1 MEPLGSIPVGVVHS
15 FELLTND
22 EFFGVYR
29 KSYQDGSGRITYVI
43 AHLPPI
49 IAYTEPPASVLV
61 EFINKSEA
69 ICTFNR
75 WKEDPL
81 LAQPIGR
88 VRDRLPPFA
97 RLFQPSILIEKPVT
111 GCTPHLDVMICSPT
125 IRKRKF
131 AVRLAQIVRKTSAAS
146 FASTNSPCM
155 AANFILAIS
164 ALTLAIRAR
173 AASNA
178 FQPFP
183 RASAKR

>member
-111 GCTPHLDVMICSPT
+111 GCTPHLDVIETQESPA
-125 IRKRKF
+125 RF
-131 AVRLAQIVRKTSAAS
+131 LVLLA
-146 FASTNSPCM
+146 
-155 AANFILAIS
+155 
-164 ALTLAIRAR
+164 AR
-173 AASNA
+173 ATDHVPALCAEEKMTVDPAAA
-178 FQPFP
+178 FIGRF
-183 RASAKR
+183 AKAQDLKVVCEG

>member
-1 MEPLGSIPVGVVHS
+1 MKPIGSIPVGVVHS

-81 LAQPIGR
+81 LAQPISR
-88 VRDRLPPFA
+88 KKKLAPDSAQR
-97 RLFQPSILIEKPVT
+97 E
-111 GCTPHLDVMICSPT
+111 LD
-125 IRKRKF
+125 
-131 AVRLAQIVRKTSAAS
+131 L
-146 FASTNSPCM
+146 
-155 AANFILAIS
+155 
-164 ALTLAIRAR
+164 
-173 AASNA
+173 
-178 FQPFP
+178 
-183 RASAKR
+183 